1 LAKNHRFR
9 RLQNDTKRK
18 SKVHTPVIEKG
29 AFEADS
35 VIKEIA
41 SRFSS
46 RPFCLHGRSDNQHFS
61 KDPPLAKLLI
71 RGYHLDMILIAALV
85 AACLQFVF
93 LRQIGGDG
101 SLLWN

>member
-1 LAKNHRFR
+1 
-9 RLQNDTKRK
+9 LQNDTKRK

-35 VIKEIA
+35 LLKKSQTAFHLGYFAFMAE
-41 SRFSS
+41 
-46 RPFCLHGRSDNQHFS
+46 SDNQHFS
-61 KDPPLAKLLI
+61 KDAPLAKLLI